1 MNNSDLKRFL
11 RYNNEARMWKI
22 NNERK
27 YNNNIMHMETF
38 GNNFS

>member
-27 YNNNIMHMETF
+27 YNNNNTYGDIWK
-38 GNNFS
+38 